1 MYVVDKATMSL
12 AEKLADK
19 SGTDFFTL
27 MQNAGNAAADYIA
40 DNTEIKNKKICII
53 CGKGNNGGDGF
64 VIANRLALSD
74 AKVFVVL
81 PLGEPATETAGKAFS
96 GMGKSVSVIDTA
108 SIVSLFAEN
117 KFDIIIDA
125 LFGTGFSGEK
135 PKGDIETIFNIIQE
149 SDFAVDIPSGLECD
163 EGKGYETAL
172 KTKCTITFEAKKLCH
187 VLPKSADVCG
197 NVVCLP
203 IGIGEENLLKAG
215 AVIKENE
222 QPYFERRPKTCH
234 KNSFGTALSVTGS
247 YGMSGAAVLSGKAAL
262 KTGVGILKA
271 ACITENY
278 QILGISIPEAVLIPL
293 KSNGKTFR
301 YKDISVLKEALTTA
315 SALLIGCGLTVST
328 DTVKI
333 TKELLLSSKVATLLD
348 ADGINIIAEDIELLR
363 KVKAPVVLTPHP
375 AEMARLLKC
384 DVKTVEA
391 NRFKVATDFSKECGV
406 YTVLKGANTII
417 ASPKGEL
424 AVNTNGNAGMAK
436 AGSGDMLS
444 GILLALL
451 AKGEEPFAAAK
462 AAVWLHAAAG
472 DKALELFGETAM
484 LPSDMIEQLYRFLN

>member
-1 MYVVDKATMSL
+1 MYVVDKATMRL
-12 AEKLADK
+12 AEKLADE

-27 MQNAGNAAADYIA
+27 MQNAGNIAADYIL

-74 AKVFVVL
+74 ATVFVVL
-81 PLGEPATETAGKAFS
+81 PLGEPATQTAEKAFS
-96 GMGKSVSVIDTA
+96 QMGKSVSVIDRDSAISFLT
-108 SIVSLFAEN
+108 EN

-135 PKGDIETIFNIIQE
+135 PKGDTQTVFNIIKE

-163 EGKGYETAL
+163 EGKGSDTAL
-172 KTKCTITFEAKKLCH
+172 RTKCTLTFEAKKLCH
-187 VLPKSADVCG
+187 VLPKSADICG
-197 NVVCLP
+197 KVVCIP
-203 IGIGEENLLKAG
+203 IGIGEEKLEAAG
-215 AVIKENE
+215 AKIKEN
-222 QPYFERRPKTCH
+222 QPPKFKARPKTCH

-271 ACITENY
+271 ACIEENY
-278 QILGISIPEAVLIPL
+278 QILGVSMPEAVLIPL

-301 YKDISVLKEALTTA
+301 YKDINTFKSALKTA
-315 SALLIGCGLTVST
+315 SALLIGCGLSVSP

-333 TKELLLSSKVATLLD
+333 TKELLLSSEVPTLLD

-375 AEMARLLKC
+375 AEMARLLKT
-384 DVKTVEA
+384 DVKTVGA
-391 NRFKVATDFSKECGV
+391 NRFKVATDFSKEYGV

-417 ASPKGEL
+417 ASPTGEL

-451 AKGEEPFAAAK
+451 AKGEEPFTASR

-484 LPSDMIEQLYRFLN
+484 LPSDMIEQLYRFL

>member
-1 MYVVDKATMSL
+1 MYVVDKATMCL

-27 MQNAGNAAADYIA
+27 MQNAGNAAANYIA
-40 DNTEIKNKKICII
+40 KNTDIKDKKIFIL

-64 VIANRLALSD
+64 VMANRLALLG
-74 AKVFVVL
+74 AHVFICL
-81 PLGEPATETAGKAFS
+81 PLGAPVTDIANKAY
-96 GMGKSVSVIDTA
+96 GQMAKSVSEIDTEIA
-108 SIVSLFAEN
+108 LLLLKEN

-125 LFGTGFSGEK
+125 LFGTGFRGEE
-135 PKGDIETIFNIIQE
+135 PKGKIKEFFDIIKE
-149 SDFAVDIPSGLECD
+149 SDFAIDIPSGLECD

-187 VLPKSADVCG
+187 VLPKSADICG

-203 IGIGEENLLKAG
+203 IGIGEENLITAG
-215 AVIKENE
+215 AKIKENE

-234 KNSFGTALSVTGS
+234 KNSFGIALSVTGS
-247 YGMSGAAVLSGKAAL
+247 YGMSGAAVLSCKAAL

-278 QILGISIPEAVLIPL
+278 QILGVSIPEAVLIPL

-301 YKDISVLKEALTTA
+301 YKDINVLKESLKGA
-315 SALLIGCGLTVST
+315 SAMLIGCGLSVSSET
-328 DTVKI
+328 IKI
-333 TKELLLSSKVATLLD
+333 TKELLLSAEVPTVLD

-391 NRFKVATDFSKECGV
+391 NRFKTAADFSKEYGV

-417 ASPKGEL
+417 ASPTGEL

-444 GILLALL
+444 GILLSLL
-451 AKGEEPFAAAK
+451 AKGEEPFTASK

-484 LPSDMIEQLYRFLN
+484 LPSDMIDQLYRFL